1 MSFLT
6 YQKGRNF
13 LNDKT
18 VPTVVLSN
26 RCILFF
32 FANST
37 DHTKCVPQIKAY
49 FRLFAVHLH
58 IVPSPQKK
66 LFTDR
71 HTIVAVLGGCPPEAK
86 IMRDLR
92 RQSCNIGWPT
102 ISSTKKIA
110 PETKPYTLAAAAAL
124 LITLEAFHSA
134 LKLEK

>member
-1 MSFLT
+1 M
-6 YQKGRNF
+6 
-13 LNDKT
+13 
-18 VPTVVLSN
+18 
-26 RCILFF
+26 
-32 FANST
+32 
-37 DHTKCVPQIKAY
+37 PQIKAY

-110 PETKPYTLAAAAAL
+110 PETKPYILAAAAAAL
-124 LITLEAFHSA
+124 LITLEAFHSE
-134 LKLEK
+134 L

>member
-26 RCILFF
+26 HYILVF
-32 FANST
+32 FAYST

-58 IVPSPQKK
+58 IVPSPQKSYTPTQ
-66 LFTDR
+66 L
-71 HTIVAVLGGCPPEAK
+71 LLGCPPEAK

-92 RQSCNIGWPT
+92 RQSCNIGWP
-102 ISSTKKIA
+102 
-110 PETKPYTLAAAAAL
+110 
-124 LITLEAFHSA
+124 
-134 LKLEK
+134 KLHQENCP